1 MRSSLILRAGA
12 ALAAL
17 LLATTATATQLD
29 MTPGVTEISQEVFK
43 LHRFMLYICIAIG
56 VGVFG
61 VMFYSI
67 FHHRKSKGAQA
78 ADFHESTLVEVIWT
92 VIPFVI
98 LIVMAVPATRVL
110 VAMSDTGDADL
121 TIRVTGSQWKWH
133 YEYLSY
139 EKDKDVGLGFY
150 SVLSTPREQ
159 YNHLPKFADKDG
171 ANTVEKKVSVSGLLD
186 MSKNQPDFEKSPHY
200 LLEVDKPLV
209 IPTGKK
215 VRFLLTADDVIHAW
229 WVPDFALK
237 RDAIPGFI
245 NEIWTDVPAG
255 KEGVYRGRCAEL
267 CGKDHAFMPIVV
279 EAKSAADFDAW
290 LKDAKIKAEEEAK
303 AAANSADYKFADVAE
318 AMKLGEE
325 VYNGRCAACHQV
337 SGAGLPPMFPA
348 LKGSKMA
355 TEKAQI
361 ADHIH
366 IVVAGKNAMPGWKAM
381 LSPKELAAVITYE
394 RNAWGNNTGDLV
406 QPSDVAASK

>member
-1 MRSSLILRAGA
+1 MRSSLIFRAGA
-12 ALAAL
+12 AFAAL
-17 LLATTATATQLD
+17 VLASSATALQLD
-29 MTPGVTEISQEVFK
+29 MTPGVTDVSQKVFE

-67 FHHRKSKGAQA
+67 FHHRKSKGVKA
-78 ADFHESTLVEVIWT
+78 ADFHESTLVEVVWT
-92 VIPFVI
+92 VIPFII
-98 LIVMAVPATRVL
+98 LIVMAIPATRVL
-110 VAMSDTGDADL
+110 VAMNDTGDADL

-139 EKDKDVGLGFY
+139 GNNKDVGLGFL

-159 YNHLPKFADKDG
+159 YERQGKGFSSS
-171 ANTVEKKVSVSGLLD
+171 NT
-186 MSKNQPDFEKSPHY
+186 PDFQKYPNY
-200 LLEVDKPLV
+200 LVEVDRPLV

-215 VRFLLTADDVIHAW
+215 VRFLVTSDDVIHAW

-245 NEIWTDVPAG
+245 NEIWTKVPAG
-255 KEGVYRGRCAEL
+255 KEGIYRGRCAEL

-279 EAKSAADFDAW
+279 EAKSQADFDAW
-290 LKDAKIKAEEEAK
+290 LKEAKVKADEEAK
-303 AAANSADYKFADVAE
+303 AAASSVDYKFADLAE
-318 AMKLGEE
+318 ASKLGEE
-325 VYNGRCAACHQV
+325 VYNARCVACHQAGGV
-337 SGAGLPPMFPA
+337 GLPPMFPA
-348 LKGSKMA
+348 LKGSKIA
-355 TEKAQI
+355 TDKAHL

-366 IVVAGKNAMPGWKAM
+366 IVVAGKNAMPAWKGV
-381 LSPKELAAVITYE
+381 LTPKELAAVITYE

-406 QPSDVAASK
+406 QPSDVAK